1 MVKNGQCVVWCVQQ
15 FGCIETQLLVT
26 NSQCLLCVLFF
37 LQRRWKPMNGSSV
50 VCFSQHM
57 QMSRISPARAS
68 TPSLPRM
75 NRRLIITGRWAS
87 LMPRLANVDV
97 VFSFHRPQRFHFFFD
112 LSLRKKAAVL
122 RRMIHLID
130 DTSIAAEL
138 RIVLKRLAAL
148 FGTFNLEKHASVL
161 CSGGGYL
168 QASSTSSM
176 HRAVQELCRQLKPDA
191 VALVDAIAPT
201 DFILNS
207 ALGRSDGKVYD
218 ELQKKFAGS
227 MGQRPS
233 WWKLIVDNPITS
245 HL

>member
-1 MVKNGQCVVWCVQQ
+1 
-15 FGCIETQLLVT
+15 
-26 NSQCLLCVLFF
+26 
-37 LQRRWKPMNGSSV
+37 
-50 VCFSQHM
+50 
-57 QMSRISPARAS
+57 
-68 TPSLPRM
+68 
-75 NRRLIITGRWAS
+75 
-87 LMPRLANVDV
+87 MPRLANVDV